1 MIPHDASRRS
11 RIPGLPHPVLTL
23 ALTGVWV
30 LLLNDFSMGGL
41 LFGLLLGVIIPLITS
56 RFWPARPRIRAYG
69 RAFAYALLV
78 MWDIVVANVQVAR
91 LILFRRVDQLHT
103 CWIVVPLD
111 LKSPEA
117 ITVLAGTITMTP
129 GTVSCDLSADGRSLL
144 VHCLDAP
151 DAASAVHQI
160 KDRYERRL
168 KEIFP

>member
-1 MIPHDASRRS
+1 MIPHDPIRRS
-11 RIPGLPHPVLTL
+11 KIRWLPHPVLTL
-23 ALTGVWV
+23 VQTVVWMM
-30 LLLNDFSMGGL
+30 LLNDFSMGGL
-41 LFGLLLGVIIPLITS
+41 LFGLFLGVVIPLITS
-56 RFWPARPRIRAYG
+56 QFWPARPRIRAYG

-78 MWDIVVANVQVAR
+78 FWDIAVANVQVAR

-151 DAASAVHQI
+151 DAAETVRQI